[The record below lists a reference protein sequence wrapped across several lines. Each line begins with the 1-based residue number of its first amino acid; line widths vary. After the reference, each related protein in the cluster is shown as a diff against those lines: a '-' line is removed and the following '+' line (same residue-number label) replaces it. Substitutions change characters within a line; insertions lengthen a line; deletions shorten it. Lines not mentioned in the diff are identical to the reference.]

1 MLDGGFAHKE
11 VTNSIPEY
19 KDGIDTMRANVQ
31 VVFGYVFCKDG
42 EADICNVRT
51 GGEGSDVP
59 QATEGIDNW
68 YNLYPQIDS
77 IYLDEGPLY
86 EGDHVSSLNREKI
99 QRKLQRL
106 Q

>member
-1 MLDGGFAHKE
+1 MF
-11 VTNSIPEY
+11 
-19 KDGIDTMRANVQ
+19 
-31 VVFGYVFCKDG
+31 
-42 EADICNVRT
+42 VR
-51 GGEGSDVP
+51 GEGSDVP